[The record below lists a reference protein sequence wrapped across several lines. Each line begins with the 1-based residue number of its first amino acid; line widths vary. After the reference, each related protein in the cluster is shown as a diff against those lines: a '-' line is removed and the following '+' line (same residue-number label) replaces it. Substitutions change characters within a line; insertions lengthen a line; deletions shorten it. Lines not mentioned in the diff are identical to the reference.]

1 MTNTVMGLG
10 KVFSNTT
17 QTVAANSVSSTKSR
31 TYGVQKNS
39 SGQLVVNVPWVEEN
53 TTYTAGTNV
62 QISGSN
68 VISATDTKYTAGTN
82 MSLTGTTFSAVDTTY
97 TAGANIQISENNVI
111 SATDTIYKHPDI
123 TRSDTS
129 NTVNP
134 GYSGTFTAVDSIT
147 SNDQGHISAINL
159 KTVTMPPEQ
168 TVRNS
173 TITIK
178 AGSGLTTGGNF
189 TLNQAGNKEITLNHS
204 NSITADTSGVGDTT
218 KTLAFGGTLKVP
230 TKVTYDDEGHITGI
244 QEATFTMPAN
254 PDIDTKNTVGATNNT
269 NKIHLVGVL
278 DANKNTANPQSYVST
293 GEVSV
298 TNGSLLA
305 SGKITG
311 AQLEI
316 NDILGTGGVSDAGVL
331 FKRSG
336 NSNEYKFNMSSN
348 NFNIISNDLRS
359 IVVYPNSNVHIGDTT
374 AATSTHKLTVDGTS
388 NFIDNSIFDKNVS
401 IKEAIKLGSTEQ
413 SQIIYNEGTKSID
426 FIFA

>member
-1 MTNTVMGLG
+1 MTSTEPGLG

-17 QTVAANSVSSTKSR
+17 QTVAANSVSSTASR
-31 TYGVQKNS
+31 TYGIQKNS
-39 SGQLVVNVPWVEEN
+39 SGQLVVNVPWSDEN
-53 TTYTAGTNV
+53 TTYTPGTNV

-68 VISATDTKYTAGTN
+68 VISATDTKYTAG
-82 MSLTGTTFSAVDTTY
+82 
-97 TAGANIQISENNVI
+97 ANVQISEANVI
-111 SATDTIYKHPDI
+111 SATDTIYKHPNI

-129 NTVNP
+129 NTVSP
-134 GYSGTFTAVDSIT
+134 GYSGTFTVVDSIT
-147 SNDQGHISAINL
+147 SNVQGHISAINL
-159 KTVTMPPEQ
+159 KTVNMPPEQ
-168 TVRNS
+168 TIPKVNNS
-173 TITIK
+173 TITIT
-178 AGSGLTTGGNF
+178 AGSGLKTGGNF
-189 TLNQAGNKEITLNHS
+189 TLNQADNKTITLDHS

-230 TKVTYDDEGHITGI
+230 TKLTYDAQGHITGI

-254 PDIDTKNTVGATNNT
+254 PNIDTKNTVGATNNT

-278 DANKNTANPQSYVST
+278 DSNKNTSNPQSYVST

-348 NFNIISNDLRS
+348 NFNIISNDIRS
-359 IVVYPNSNVHIGDTT
+359 IVVYPNSNVHIGNTT
-374 AATSTHKLTVDGTS
+374 AATSTYKLTVDGTS
-388 NFIDNSIFDKNVS
+388 NFTDNSIFDKNVN

-426 FIFA
+426 FIFV